1 MAQLLELS
9 AQSHG
14 RYIRLSDG
22 EFLALSEKL
31 RQQLN
36 RLAAIASRHHSRLQM
51 SPFSAALLSNDMLE
65 GELQLEGDE
74 ELQKIRQRIKNAS
87 RYRPHIPETLQATLR
102 TYQKEGYQWMMRLNK
117 WGAGALL
124 ADDMGLGKT
133 IQTIALL
140 LAKAKEGP
148 ALVIAP
154 ASVTP
159 NWNTEFARFAP
170 SLNVIMLNY
179 EINRTE
185 AIKQA

>member
-1 MAQLLELS
+1 MRE
-9 AQSHG
+9 
-14 RYIRLSDG
+14 
-22 EFLALSEKL
+22 
-31 RQQLN
+31 
-36 RLAAIASRHHSRLQM
+36 
-51 SPFSAALLSNDMLE
+51 
-65 GELQLEGDE
+65 
-74 ELQKIRQRIKNAS
+74 IRQRIRKAS
-87 RYRPHIPETLQATLR
+87 IYHPQIPSTLQATLR

-140 LAKAKEGP
+140 LARAKEGP

-179 EINRTE
+179 EINRAD
-185 AIKQA
+185 AIKQAGPGDVVVMSYMLLLSVKEDVINKQWKTICLDEAHIIKNRGAKTSAVAMKLKSDYRIMLTGTPVQKPSW